1 MEQTLGLREMLV
13 GHVEDARGNEL
24 ARQQQQ
30 EEEAAC
36 RAGRPSQYK
45 SLSIIVDQAIRRGRV
60 SGTRSA
66 VCVCAGFLPVGL
78 DDHVVSKHCEHCRHN
93 FMLIHRL

>member
-1 MEQTLGLREMLV
+1 MCAWRAGGQQHLQLVEQTLGLREMLV

-60 SGTRSA
+60 SGTPPWARTMSVQQSA
-66 VCVCAGFLPVGL
+66 PTSG
-78 DDHVVSKHCEHCRHN
+78 
-93 FMLIHRL
+93 